1 MSMKKVSFD
10 SIVAD
15 KKLNHRGTD
24 PGAVDVIL
32 QSLPKHGLIT
42 PITCMAVVR
51 PTEDGGSE
59 QIFKVIDGFHR
70 FDAVKKFRKKDPEA
84 FEKLFPNGKLEITV
98 RDGDPEELHDQGIV
112 ANTHRK
118 QLEPWEIYAEIVRR
132 ERLGRDQYETAAD
145 LNIQQ
150 PRIAE
155 FLSFQKCITDVH
167 EQWRA
172 GVLSH
177 NDMIQ
182 FAALEDEEQEK
193 QLKTFLSGVEASGGK
208 KAEARKELKKKAQEG
223 KREYANAGKP
233 SRKKL
238 ESFAQHAYVNAVSS
252 EKAADRHFWNA
263 IAAAFKVVN
272 GETDFKKLTPEKEWV
287 SKKEATAAEEF
298 VALEAE
304 RLARKAE
311 KAKKEAAAERAAA
324 KASAEKPAKKK
335 AAKKA
340 AKKKSKKTSKK
351 TSQDG
356 EA

>member
-1 MSMKKVSFD
+1 MTVKKIEFATL
-10 SIVAD
+10 VAD
-15 KKLNHRGTD
+15 KKMNHRGLD
-24 PGAVDVIL
+24 QELVD
-32 QSLPKHGLIT
+32 SLIHSIQDVGLRT
-42 PITCMAVVR
+42 PLTCVSVVR
-51 PTEDGGSE
+51 ASDDGASE
-59 QIFKVIDGFHR
+59 QCFKVVDGFHR
-70 FDAVKKFRKKDPEA
+70 HKALEKIFKKDPEA
-84 FEKLFPNGKLEITV
+84 FAKLFPGGKVEISV
-98 RDGDPEELHDQGIV
+98 AEGDVEELHDLGVIM
-112 ANTHRK
+112 NTHRK

-132 ERLGRDQYETAAD
+132 ERAGRDQYETAAD
-145 LNIQQ
+145 LRIQQ

-182 FAALEDEEQEK
+182 FAALDADEQEK
-193 QLKTFLSGVEASGGK
+193 QLKTFLTGVAASGGK

-223 KREYANAGKP
+223 KREYANSGKP

-298 VALEAE
+298 VTLEQERAAKKAE
-304 RLARKAE
+304 R
-311 KAKKEAAAERAAA
+311 AKKAAAAERAAA
-324 KASAEKPAKKK
+324 KASVEKPAKKK

-340 AKKKSKKTSKK
+340 ANKTSKKTSKK